1 MNDHM
6 VFEDLS
12 TKWPPLGHGPVA
24 IVESLPKE
32 PYVVS
37 HTFEIGLHSRV
48 WLSYFIWLMS

>member
-1 MNDHM
+1 MWGMNDHM

-24 IVESLPKE
+24 TVESLPKG

-37 HTFEIGLHSRV
+37 HTFEICLLSRG
-48 WLSYFIWLMS
+48 